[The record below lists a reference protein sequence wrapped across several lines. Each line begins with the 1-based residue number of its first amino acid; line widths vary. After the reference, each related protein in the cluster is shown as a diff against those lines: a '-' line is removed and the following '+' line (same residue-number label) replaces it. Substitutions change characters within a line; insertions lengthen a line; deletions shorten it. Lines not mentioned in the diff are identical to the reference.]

1 MKKPGKT
8 HNKSTPMILVEKII
22 YQPNHLQSSNTFI
35 VTLKTA
41 STFPVT
47 TRLNVTLLL
56 TLSLYQN

>member
-1 MKKPGKT
+1 MKKPVKT

-47 TRLNVTLLL
+47 TGLNVE
-56 TLSLYQN
+56 LYC